1 MAPEDS
7 ELGSFLRSRR
17 ARVNPTRF
25 GGATGIGRRVPGL
38 RREEV
43 ATLAGISVEYYA
55 RLERG
60 RKVRVSETVLAAI
73 ARALDLNDLEATHL
87 HDLAHS
93 EAKVPTATGAQDH
106 HGDAVRPEL
115 NVITDALS
123 PLPAWITNYRMD
135 FLAGNREARALYA
148 PLLGN
153 PEDKG
158 NRARFI
164 FLDPV
169 SRGFQCQWEQVA
181 DETVGALRW
190 YATRHPDDRELS
202 GLILDLNSRS
212 TEFRSRWGDHNISH
226 HRSGDV
232 HVNHPAIG
240 DLKLVYERLDVTHD
254 PGLSLFIHVVEP
266 GSTIA
271 RRLADLVADGGSAP
285 PGVGV

>member
-7 ELGSFLRSRR
+7 DLGGFLRSRR

-25 GGATGIGRRVPGL
+25 GGAPGIGRRVPGL

-43 ATLAGISVEYYA
+43 AALAGISVEYYA

-60 RKVRVSETVLAAI
+60 RKVRVSEAVLDAI

-87 HDLAHS
+87 RDLAHCV
-93 EAKVPTATGAQDH
+93 AKSPTAARAQDR
-106 HGDAVRPEL
+106 HGDAVRPAL
-115 NVITDALS
+115 QVITDALS
-123 PLPAWITNYRMD
+123 PLPAWISNYRMD
-135 FLAGNREARALYA
+135 FLAGNREARAIYA
-148 PLLGN
+148 PLLTN

-164 FLDPV
+164 FLNPAA
-169 SRGFQCQWEQVA
+169 RAFECRWEGVA

-202 GLILDLNSRS
+202 KLILDLNVRS
-212 TEFRSRWGDHNISH
+212 TEFRSRWDDHNISH

-232 HVNHPAIG
+232 HVNPPAIG
-240 DLKLVYERLDVTHD
+240 DLKLPYERLDVTHD
-254 PGLSLFIHVVEP
+254 PGLSLFIHVVKADSP
-266 GSTIA
+266 
-271 RRLADLVADGGSAP
+271 LAQKLATVVADDFAAP
-285 PGVGV
+285 PRM